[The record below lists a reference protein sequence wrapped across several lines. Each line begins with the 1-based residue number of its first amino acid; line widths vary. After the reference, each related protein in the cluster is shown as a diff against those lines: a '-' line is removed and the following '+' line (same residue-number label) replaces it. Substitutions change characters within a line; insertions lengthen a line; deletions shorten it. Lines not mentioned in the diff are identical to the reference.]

1 MSIIWRDVVGIPGY
15 QVSNTG
21 LVKSL
26 PKEFIDKR
34 GRLWRRHES
43 DMKLR
48 KASSGYLN
56 VLLCYPHGKGKLYKV
71 HRLVA
76 KAFIAN
82 PDNLP
87 QVNHLNGIKSDNRVE
102 NLEWVSN
109 SSNIKHAY
117 QMGLLRRPVGELNP
131 SAKLKNKDLPEIS
144 ELRNKGLSF
153 QKIASLFGV
162 SKWCIRLA
170 IKRYNKH
177 LEGGTRVEDGMC
189 KDK

>member
-1 MSIIWRDVVGIPGY
+1 MNIIWRDVVGIPGY

-34 GRLWRRHES
+34 GRLWRRHAS

-48 KASSGYLN
+48 KESSGYLS

-76 KAFIAN
+76 EAFIAN

-102 NLEWVSN
+102 NLGWVSN
-109 SSNIKHAY
+109 SANIKHAY
-117 QMGLLRRPVGELNP
+117 QMGLLRRPTGELNP
-131 SAKLKNKDLPEIS
+131 SAKLKNKDLTEIS

-162 SKWCIRLA
+162 SKSCILLA
-170 IKRYNKH
+170 LKRYNKH
-177 LEGGTRVEDGMC
+177 LEGDTWVR
-189 KDK
+189 

>member
-1 MSIIWRDVVGIPGY
+1 MNIIWRDVVGIPGY

-48 KASSGYLN
+48 KDQKGYLS
-56 VLLCYPHGKGKLYKV
+56 VLLCYPHGKSNLYKV

-76 KAFIAN
+76 KAFIEN

-102 NLEWVSN
+102 NLEWASN

-117 QMGLLRRPVGELNP
+117 QMGLLRKPAGELNP
-131 SAKLKNKDLPEIS
+131 SAKLKDKDLPEIS
-144 ELRNKGLSF
+144 ELRNKGLSC

-162 SKWCIRLA
+162 SKSCIQRA
-170 IKRYNKH
+170 VKRYNKH
-177 LEGGTRVEDGMC
+177 LEGDTWVR
-189 KDK
+189 